1 MKNIAPNPPT
11 VNTLEEARA
20 VIALMH
26 GKLQEALWRVG
37 QLEKQV
43 YGSSSERQ
51 QGEGEFSVEQNLLA
65 LFGPAPEP
73 SATEGLL
80 VEEEVFASQEKKK
93 EERVR
98 RQPAFKVIESVTV
111 RLEPQEKVCPH
122 CGKDKCE
129 IGLERSERF
138 EYVPAKIVRQVLER
152 PKLACSTCPQG
163 GVVIAPLPPSVI
175 EGGLPGPGLLAQV
188 VGSKFEDHTP
198 LERQRQQFER
208 LGVYFP
214 KSTLCD
220 WVEKA
225 ATWLLPIVR
234 LMKEKLL
241 LGTYLQVDETPVKV
255 LDPDVCG
262 KSAKGWLWV
271 LSQPK
276 GDVVFEFYQGRSKEE
291 AKQVIGA
298 FQGFLQR
305 DGFGVYGS
313 LARDNQ
319 GLIPVGCWAHARRKF
334 AEALEAREKL
344 AIPVIEEIRKLYLI
358 ERVAREKNLGP
369 PERHA
374 LRQEKSRPLLE
385 ALHPLLEATEGKVL
399 PKSPLG
405 KAIGY
410 TLKEWGALKR
420 FLDDGRLEIDNNL
433 TENAIRPTAVGK
445 KNWLFIGHPDAGWRS
460 AVIYSIIVSCRRR
473 GIEPWEYLKD
483 AFTRLPAMKQCELH
497 TLLPEN
503 WKPI

>member
-1 MKNIAPNPPT
+1 
-11 VNTLEEARA
+11 V
-20 VIALMH
+20 
-26 GKLQEALWRVG
+26 
-37 QLEKQV
+37 
-43 YGSSSERQ
+43 
-51 QGEGEFSVEQNLLA
+51 
-65 LFGPAPEP
+65 
-73 SATEGLL
+73 
-80 VEEEVFASQEKKK
+80 
-93 EERVR
+93 
-98 RQPAFKVIESVTV
+98 
-111 RLEPQEKVCPH
+111 
-122 CGKDKCE
+122 D
-129 IGLERSERF
+129 
-138 EYVPAKIVRQVLER
+138 
-152 PKLACSTCPQG
+152 
-163 GVVIAPLPPSVI
+163 
-175 EGGLPGPGLLAQV
+175 
-188 VGSKFEDHTP
+188 SKFEDHIP

-234 LMKEKLL
+234 LMKEKLIL
-241 LGTYLQVDETPVKV
+241 DTYLQVDETPVKV
-255 LDPDVCG
+255 LDPDVSG
-262 KSAKGWLWV
+262 KSVKGWLWV
-271 LSQPK
+271 VSRPK
-276 GDVVFEFYQGRSKEE
+276 GDVVFEFYPGRSKEE

-313 LARDNQ
+313 LARDNR

-334 AEALEAREKL
+334 VEALEAREKL
-344 AIPVIEEIRKLYLI
+344 AVPIIEEIRKLYLI
-358 ERVAREKNLGP
+358 ERVAREKNLQP

-374 LRQEKSRPLLE
+374 LREEKSRPILE
-385 ALHPLLEATEGKVL
+385 ALYPLLEGTQAKVL

-410 TLKEWGALKR
+410 ALNEWEALKR
-420 FLDDGRLEIDNNL
+420 FLEDGRLEIDNNL

-483 AFTRLPAMKQCELH
+483 VFTRLPAMKQSELH